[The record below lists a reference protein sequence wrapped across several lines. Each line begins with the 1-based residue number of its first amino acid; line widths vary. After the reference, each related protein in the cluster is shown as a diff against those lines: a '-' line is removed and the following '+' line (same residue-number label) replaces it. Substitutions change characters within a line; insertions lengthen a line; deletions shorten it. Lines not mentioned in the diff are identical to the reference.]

1 MLLRRFIWHLFYLKA
16 TDYSCIL
23 LKNLRL
29 YPRSSPMFYSFS
41 GSYQPASFCS
51 FADFLHSNSDHPLP
65 TMAST
70 LRSYPSEV
78 TCFPL
83 RVLLQIARSIE
94 QFDIKAGMC
103 EVGLPGKGGII
114 AGEAI
119 TGVTV

>member
-29 YPRSSPMFYSFS
+29 YPRSSPMSYSFS

-103 EVGLPGKGGII
+103 GLASPERVGLLLVRPLQG
-114 AGEAI
+114 
-119 TGVTV
+119 